1 MCDAYADVFETPG
14 AALNRKVTHR
24 IDLMPMAVPPSSRV
38 YRMSPTELVEV
49 RR

>member
-14 AALNRKVTHR
+14 AAPNRKVTHR
-24 IDLMPMAVPPSSRV
+24 IDLMPGAVPPSRRV